1 MINQKKA
8 KMKTPEQTIGLRAGN
23 FLKRENELY
32 KSEKLF
38 NKQTKGISLKNNNLR
53 FYFLKTANELKKMIS
68 PITSQ

>member
-32 KSEKLF
+32 KIERAQKKRQFKLYKSEKPPD
-38 NKQTKGISLKNNNLR
+38 KQTKVISFKNNNL
-53 FYFLKTANELKKMIS
+53 
-68 PITSQ
+68 